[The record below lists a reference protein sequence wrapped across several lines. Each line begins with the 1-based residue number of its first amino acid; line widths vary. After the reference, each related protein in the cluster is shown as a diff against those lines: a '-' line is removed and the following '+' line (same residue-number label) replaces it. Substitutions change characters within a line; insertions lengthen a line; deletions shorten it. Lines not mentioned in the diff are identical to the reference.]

1 LPARV
6 RAPELSGD
14 GGWIGVER
22 PLSLKALRGKVV
34 LLHFWTY
41 SCVNCLRVIE
51 ELRRLERR
59 FTEELVVVGV
69 HSPKFPRE
77 AEHESLERAVRRHR
91 IAHPVLDDP
100 NLTTW
105 DRYGIKAWPTL
116 VLVDPKGYVA
126 GALSGEG
133 HGRQL
138 AKVIAEVVARHEKK
152 GTLAT
157 EPIDIDPV
165 MPPGGLLAFPGKVA
179 VSADGM
185 RVAIADTAHD
195 QVLVCTT
202 DGLVLEAHTGF
213 IQPQGVR
220 FDGDAV
226 MVCDAGANRVVR
238 TDGVVLADGMSSP
251 WDVVVDGDGSLV
263 IAEAGRHRLA
273 RVRAGEQRVL
283 LAAGTG
289 EEGME
294 DDDATKAL
302 LAQPSGV
309 TRTPEG
315 IIFVDAE
322 ASALRV
328 LTRAGKVVTLVGQ
341 GLFDWGAEDGGPDDA
356 RLQHPLGVAAS
367 ADGRHVYVA
376 DTFNS
381 LLRAWDGETLRTLA
395 VDGLSEPGGL
405 DVLADGRLVVADTNK
420 HRILVVDPLTGAS
433 EPLELD
439 ETWLMSTAG
448 PALSV
453 PSGELLGVP
462 VSVDLADEELDL
474 SAGDP
479 IRISIEARPASLLV
493 DGPSNWSLAAAEG
506 QVELGTG
513 EPGGGLLLVEV
524 VTRTRRG
531 ERSAVR
537 VRRSRHRLDI
547 T

>member
-1 LPARV
+1 M
-6 RAPELSGD
+6 
-14 GGWIGVER
+14 ER

-185 RVAIADTAHD
+185 RLAIADTAHD

-315 IIFVDAE
+315 IVFVDAE

-341 GLFDWGAEDGGPDDA
+341 GLFDWGADDGGPDDA

-405 DVLADGRLVVADTNK
+405 DVLVDGRLVVADTNN

-479 IRISIEARPASLLV
+479 VRISIEARPASLLV
-493 DGPSNWSLAAAEG
+493 DGPSDWSLAAAEG
-506 QVELGTG
+506 QVELRAG